1 MPFIAIDPHDNRP
14 RIPVSVGD
22 DEEVQCPVC
31 NESLYVRDGPDIAR
45 HFYHPPDSSCGGE
58 SALHL
63 AMKSIAVD
71 KLQQTYPDAD
81 VHIEFKTKEV
91 PRRADVFVEFGQP
104 SFPLGNGIA
113 VEVQY
118 RHEQKDLT
126 ETTAS
131 YLTGSISVLWL
142 FEENYEG
149 THPDYD
155 DVDLPPP
162 IPVWPHS
169 IPHGDTTTEDTSAAS
184 QLGLSEETVISQLPN
199 HADGQLSLIEFP
211 ETDPTPQ
218 PTAPDWELT
227 REVYLNISL
236 NTPGIRD
243 IYYAWVDGQ
252 IEKYMNKF
260 TDTIRPRRKDVQVGS
275 RSSYIIEPFRTGPG
289 AMFRLIFRFSPSN
302 SDSLTL
308 KKFANETR
316 THTTRLNADTVDE
329 LYTLVKNLCF
339 ELAKSQT
346 ATPPNSEIE
355 PSGSRTVGALSYTL
369 SQTQSN
375 AIMLTTRED
384 AGSLSVQFHPQDI
397 SGLIKFCAK
406 VTLWYE

>member
-1 MPFIAIDPHDNRP
+1 
-14 RIPVSVGD
+14 
-22 DEEVQCPVC
+22 
-31 NESLYVRDGPDIAR
+31 
-45 HFYHPPDSSCGGE
+45 
-58 SALHL
+58 
-63 AMKSIAVD
+63 MKSIAVD

-375 AIMLTTRED
+375 AIMLTTRKD